1 MESQLGSRKPYPR
14 LNPDRIHL
22 VYQPSSF
29 RLQDLLLGLQKVLCR
44 REREE
49 LKKKLF
55 KSFALKTCEVP
66 SSGECQ

>member
-1 MESQLGSRKPYPR
+1 M
-14 LNPDRIHL
+14 
-22 VYQPSSF
+22 
-29 RLQDLLLGLQKVLCR
+29 GLQKVLCR

-66 SSGECQ
+66 SRGEHQ